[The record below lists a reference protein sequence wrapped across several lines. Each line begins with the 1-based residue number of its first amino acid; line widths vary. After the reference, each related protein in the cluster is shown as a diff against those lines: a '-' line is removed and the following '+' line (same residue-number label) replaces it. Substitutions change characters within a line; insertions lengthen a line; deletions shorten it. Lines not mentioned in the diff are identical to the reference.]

1 MIIRKLKEEDRNT
14 YRKLVRYAFSTN
26 QNNYEKM
33 LWPKDSVPIENFY
46 GAFENEEMI
55 AGSAILPIDLR
66 LRGKIFKMWG
76 IAGVA
81 TKPEHRNNR
90 AIRKI
95 FHKKFQDMKD
105 AGVAVSVLY
114 PFKFFFY
121 EQLGYYLADE
131 SVFYQFKISD
141 IKKVKTPYTMREV
154 YEITDDIK
162 VVYEKASEKFNYI
175 AKREDLHWKRKTA
188 SNYKFICYNNN
199 KAVGYILL
207 HFPNRDSYDMPIKLE
222 DRYKSIFV
230 QEMFYLD
237 STAKQTIYNFLAG
250 HRDQFQYVA
259 GTFPK
264 QENIIDILET
274 PRIMYRTIVPNSQLR
289 IINVKT
295 VLETINYPI
304 NNFSLKIRIQD
315 RQCPWNNGEFHLSS
329 DNGIIKVVF
338 EEKTTDSAD
347 LESDIGHFSQ
357 IIAGFRTINHLLE
370 FNYIK
375 INTDKRDLLQVLFPI
390 TNNYFREFY

>member
-14 YRKLVRYAFSTN
+14 YRKLMRYAFSTN
-26 QNNYEKM
+26 INSYEKM
-33 LWPKDSVPIENFY
+33 EWPKDSVPIENIY
-46 GAFENEEMI
+46 GAFENEEMV
-55 AGSAILPIDLR
+55 AGSAILPIPTKI
-66 LRGKIFKMWG
+66 RGKVFKMWG

-95 FHKKFQDMKD
+95 FDKKFQDMKE
-105 AGVAVSVLY
+105 AEVAVSVLY

-162 VVYEKASEKFNYI
+162 GVYEKASEKFDYI
-175 AKREDLHWKRKTA
+175 AKREKICWKRKTNL
-188 SNYKFICYNNN
+188 NYKFVCYNNN
-199 KAVGYILL
+199 KPVGYILL
-207 HFPNRDSYDMPIKLE
+207 HFPNMNSEVLIKLE
-222 DRYKSIFV
+222 DRSKSMYV
-230 QEMFYLD
+230 EEMFYLD
-237 STAKQTIYNFLAG
+237 STAKQTMYNFLRS
-250 HRDQFQYVA
+250 HRDQFQFCA

-289 IINVKT
+289 IIDVKT

-304 NNFSLKIRIQD
+304 NNFSLKIRIRD
-315 RQCPWNNGEFHLSS
+315 EQCPWNNGDFHLTSE
-329 DNGIIKVVF
+329 NGIIKVVF
-338 EEKTTDSAD
+338 EEKTTSSVD

-357 IIAGFRTINHLLE
+357 LLAGFRTVNHLLE
-370 FNYIK
+370 FNFIK
-375 INTDKRDLLQVLFPI
+375 INTEKRELLQMLFPL
-390 TNNYFREFY
+390 TNNYFREFF